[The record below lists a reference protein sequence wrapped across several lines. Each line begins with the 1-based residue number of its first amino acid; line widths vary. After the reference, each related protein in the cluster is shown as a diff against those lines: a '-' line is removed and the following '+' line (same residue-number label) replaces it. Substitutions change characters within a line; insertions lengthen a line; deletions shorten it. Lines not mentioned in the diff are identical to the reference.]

1 MFDGQ
6 IQPQAVPAIQ
16 ARLRLLQL
24 LRSPGALSGHRLKME
39 VSTICKAYVRA
50 KFKGISP
57 QNMAKNMVQYLDF
70 RLLKIPLKL
79 GLISLI
85 FIFFPSDDSSTR
97 L

>member
-39 VSTICKAYVRA
+39 VPTIYKAYGR
-50 KFKGISP
+50 
-57 QNMAKNMVQYLDF
+57 D
-70 RLLKIPLKL
+70 IPTKYGLRRQVIDIKL
-79 GLISLI
+79 A
-85 FIFFPSDDSSTR
+85 D
-97 L
+97 